1 MLMNWIF
8 LTLGFLLLFVLVIW
22 WVIDLKKKGKE
33 EQNDFEN
40 GNSIK

>member
-1 MLMNWIF
+1 MNWIF